1 VTIVA
6 VWGARGFVGRHAVQA
21 LHAAG
26 LQVRALT
33 RPGRD
38 TARLFP
44 AGVEVRHAEYASQEA
59 DLARALEGA
68 DVAINCTGDAE
79 APPAELH
86 QYADAAGKFA
96 AIACK
101 GGARRVLHLS
111 SVAVYGA
118 HGAMRVDTATPLH
131 PRTPY
136 GESRA
141 RAESLVRAAAGDRAV
156 LLRVP
161 MVIGAGMRSDAI
173 GRVLSMTRGGWF
185 PHPGP
190 VTAVLPCIG
199 VTRLAAAIAKLATAP
214 APPALLQLAD
224 NPTWA
229 TLAGRALARRGQRLR
244 RVRVPMPLAW
254 LLVRTAFG
262 ARAAAGLYWLAS
274 ETQYADQS
282 AAVFDDALDAPATLD
297 DFDRYC
303 KTLAGREAA

>member
-1 VTIVA
+1 LSVVT

-26 LQVRALT
+26 LQIRALT

-38 TARLFP
+38 TGELFP
-44 AGVEVRHAEYASQEA
+44 VGVDVRHAEYASPET
-59 DLARALEGA
+59 DLARALEGT
-68 DVAINCTGDAE
+68 DVAVNCTGDAE
-79 APPAELH
+79 APPAELN

-96 AIACK
+96 AIACNS
-101 GGARRVLHLS
+101 GARRVLHLS

-118 HGAMRVDTATPLH
+118 QGAVRVDTATPLH

-156 LLRVP
+156 ILRVP
-161 MVIGAGMRSDAI
+161 MVIGAGMRSNAI
-173 GRVLSMTRGGWF
+173 GRVLSLTPGGWL

-190 VTAVLPCIG
+190 ATAVLPCIG

-224 NPTWA
+224 NPTWT
-229 TLAGRALARRGQRLR
+229 TLAGRALARRGQMLR
-244 RVRVPMPLAW
+244 RVRVPMSPAW
-254 LLVRTAFG
+254 LALRVAFG
-262 ARAAAGLYWLAS
+262 TRAAAGLYWLAS
-274 ETQYADQS
+274 ETQYADES
-282 AAVFDDALDAPATLD
+282 AAVFDDALDSPATLD

-303 KTLAGREAA
+303 KALAGRETP

>member
-1 VTIVA
+1 MSVVA

-21 LHAAG
+21 LHAQG

-33 RPGRD
+33 RPGSD
-38 TARLFP
+38 TAGLFP
-44 AGVEVRHAEYASQEA
+44 AGVEVRHAAYASPEA
-59 DLARALEGA
+59 DLAHALEGA

-79 APPAELH
+79 AAVAELN

-96 AIACK
+96 AIACN

-118 HGAMRVDTATPLH
+118 QGAVRVDTAAPLH

-141 RAESLVRAAAGDRAV
+141 RAEALVRAAAGDRAV
-156 LLRVP
+156 VLRVP

-173 GRVLSMTRGGWF
+173 GRVLSLTPGGWF

-190 VTAVLPCIG
+190 ATAVLPCIG
-199 VTRLAAAIAKLATAP
+199 VTRLAAAIAQLATAP
-214 APPALLQLAD
+214 APPVLLQLAD
-224 NPTWA
+224 NPTWT
-229 TLAGRALARRGQRLR
+229 TLAGRALARRGQMLR

-254 LLVRTAFG
+254 LAVRTAFG

-282 AAVFDDALDAPATLD
+282 STVFDDALEAPTTLD

-303 KTLAGREAA
+303 RTLGEQRAA